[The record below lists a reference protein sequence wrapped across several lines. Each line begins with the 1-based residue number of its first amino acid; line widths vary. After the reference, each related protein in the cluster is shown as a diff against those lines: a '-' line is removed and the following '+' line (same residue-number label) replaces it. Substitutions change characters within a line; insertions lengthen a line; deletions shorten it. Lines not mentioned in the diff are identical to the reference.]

1 MWLIIVFTTHSR
13 DCLLQGITLAVGGIM
28 VTDRS
33 GLESHPKCNRG
44 GLSHVAHH
52 CVYHPQQRLSA
63 PRHNSRSGLVKIP
76 FCFEWIEQSIDLWDD
91 APPHPSIYSF
101 ALRLTG
107 LMGSDRKKFR
117 LLQNSGIVNRFR
129 KQLER
134 VIKENASVALAY
146 VDMLSGLLKH
156 EEGCYWVVQSELWK
170 DVIAFCVENKSIYLT
185 RGSQTFVTDLVTKL
199 QADEDWG
206 ACEKILSHIFGPLVN
221 TFQVIP
227 SVCIPGPIDL
237 GEDDKNFVIASLT
250 LSCSIFE
257 ASLSGTC
264 TMISQMLEK
273 YDLETIMWQLLEST
287 DDEECNGR
295 ISRILVLIYFV
306 SLGKECD
313 VSTNAANQSFK
324 TKIFDILSHLVAKKS
339 LVNIL
344 NLCSQCQIYLHKFD
358 ICGSKFEGSSTI
370 LKSNSKLFDFEDQIN
385 CMHVMPI
392 LACLVTTKA
401 SDDNFCVDTYCEKIH
416 NITCEETLR
425 IMYSFRDFL
434 VDKGSHR
441 QNSLQAVI
449 SIMQIKDYLSR
460 DRGVIVFQAF
470 TYSLK
475 DFITGWPN
483 APVIK
488 NECVLQYPELL
499 SALLDGLTT
508 LIEQFQ
514 ITWRDSVESICLFT
528 FTEQLLNNPCLSA
541 KLAVKTLKL
550 MQRTIQSYM
559 PPNLAL
565 LVNTM
570 GGSSIN
576 QLGPLIHKRMHDVSW
591 EVRDSALELL
601 HTIATISYV
610 KFTAFQGHVLENE
623 LCSLALSLVLDD
635 SESYVRVSAL
645 KCLAA
650 MVMVSRYW
658 TDCLCSKNLPVIDKS
673 LLVENMHE
681 KTVTAQRHIHDEIQ
695 EAGGVKNIHISKKML
710 DYVRGARKRY
720 HEYLEMKRKLGFKD
734 VKHPSLTIIVEC
746 LFGRKSVEDE
756 IYQAMTIAATSDL
769 YWEVK
774 VNVLSFWEKVIE
786 QQMSDQ
792 GMIDGVF
799 PNVTFSKE
807 NRKIVTLTSEAIKL
821 RLNKALEELA
831 RLGCLQ
837 ALLSGIY
844 DCDLQVVHKAVAITQ
859 SLLDLLYKNGV
870 STTNTAAVNPDKKLK
885 ITNGCKDICSP
896 SEKTFDRSISESQVS
911 LFNQE
916 FADNLFS
923 SGSPPDSMSETPPHS
938 LEQVDDS
945 STSDSPAR
953 VIETIVFDSDINLL
967 SKVYHRSMSV
977 SNQAPNPSHRSI
989 TAKEFLLIL
998 GNINLSNL
1006 VAERNR
1012 WLDYYSDNL
1021 DSLLDDLISSHREPG
1036 QNIIDCY

>member
-1 MWLIIVFTTHSR
+1 MFITHSR

-33 GLESHPKCNRG
+33 GLEMFTTH
-44 GLSHVAHH
+44 
-52 CVYHPQQRLSA
+52 
-63 PRHNSRSGLVKIP
+63 SRDCLLQGITLAVGGLVKIP

-117 LLQNSGIVNRFR
+117 LLQTSGVVNRFR

-185 RGSQTFVTDLVTKL
+185 RGSQTFITDLVTKL

-227 SVCIPGPIDL
+227 PVCIPGPIDL

-295 ISRILVLIYFV
+295 ILRILV
-306 SLGKECD
+306 
-313 VSTNAANQSFK
+313 
-324 TKIFDILSHLVAKKS
+324 
-339 LVNIL
+339 
-344 NLCSQCQIYLHKFD
+344 
-358 ICGSKFEGSSTI
+358 
-370 LKSNSKLFDFEDQIN
+370 
-385 CMHVMPI
+385 MPV

-401 SDDNFCVDTYCEKIH
+401 SDDNFCVDAYCEKIH

-434 VDKGSHR
+434 VDKGSHG

-483 APVIK
+483 VPVIK

-514 ITWRDSVESICLFT
+514 ITWRDSVESICLFN

-601 HTIATISYV
+601 HTIATISYLKLWTAPSSPQIKMV
-610 KFTAFQGHVLENE
+610 SVSAVEFTAFQEHVLENE

-658 TDCLCSKNLPVIDKS
+658 TDCLCSKNLPNLMITILRNESEGIVRREAAELIKEIFVHQKFITESIDLYWLKIC
-673 LLVENMHE
+673 M
-681 KTVTAQRHIHDEIQ
+681 TVTAQRHIHDEIQ
-695 EAGGVKNIHISKKML
+695 EAGGIKNIHISKMML
-710 DYVRGARKRY
+710 DYVRVAQKRY
-720 HEYLEMKRKLGFKD
+720 REHLEMNKQER
-734 VKHPSLTIIVEC
+734 SE
-746 LFGRKSVEDE
+746 EDKKK
-756 IYQAMTIAATSDL
+756 A
-769 YWEVK
+769 
-774 VNVLSFWEKVIE
+774 
-786 QQMSDQ
+786 
-792 GMIDGVF
+792 
-799 PNVTFSKE
+799 E
-807 NRKIVTLTSEAIKL
+807 NRKLDTQVKD
-821 RLNKALEELA
+821 LE
-831 RLGCLQ
+831 G
-837 ALLSGIY
+837 
-844 DCDLQVVHKAVAITQ
+844 
-859 SLLDLLYKNGV
+859 
-870 STTNTAAVNPDKKLK
+870 
-885 ITNGCKDICSP
+885 
-896 SEKTFDRSISESQVS
+896 
-911 LFNQE
+911 
-916 FADNLFS
+916 
-923 SGSPPDSMSETPPHS
+923 
-938 LEQVDDS
+938 
-945 STSDSPAR
+945 
-953 VIETIVFDSDINLL
+953 
-967 SKVYHRSMSV
+967 
-977 SNQAPNPSHRSI
+977 
-989 TAKEFLLIL
+989 
-998 GNINLSNL
+998 
-1006 VAERNR
+1006 
-1012 WLDYYSDNL
+1012 
-1021 DSLLDDLISSHREPG
+1021 
-1036 QNIIDCY
+1036 

>member
-1 MWLIIVFTTHSR
+1 MALIHTAEKLKRVLFRIGEINYQINGC
-13 DCLLQGITLAVGGIM
+13 DEIYLQKLIG
-28 VTDRS
+28 
-33 GLESHPKCNRG
+33 H
-44 GLSHVAHH
+44 LSV
-52 CVYHPQQRLSA
+52 QDKSLTG
-63 PRHNSRSGLVKIP
+63 GLVKIP

-117 LLQNSGIVNRFR
+117 LLQTSGVVNRFR
-129 KQLER
+129 KQLEQ

-221 TFQVIP
+221 TFQV
-227 SVCIPGPIDL
+227 
-237 GEDDKNFVIASLT
+237 
-250 LSCSIFE
+250 
-257 ASLSGTC
+257 
-264 TMISQMLEK
+264 
-273 YDLETIMWQLLEST
+273 
-287 DDEECNGR
+287 
-295 ISRILVLIYFV
+295 
-306 SLGKECD
+306 
-313 VSTNAANQSFK
+313 
-324 TKIFDILSHLVAKKS
+324 
-339 LVNIL
+339 
-344 NLCSQCQIYLHKFD
+344 
-358 ICGSKFEGSSTI
+358 
-370 LKSNSKLFDFEDQIN
+370 
-385 CMHVMPI
+385 MPL
-392 LACLVTTKA
+392 LACLVTTKV

-425 IMYSFRDFL
+425 IVYSFRNFL

-460 DRGVIVFQAF
+460 DRGVIVFQAL

-475 DFITGWPN
+475 DFIPGWPN
-483 APVIK
+483 VPVIK

-528 FTEQLLNNPCLSA
+528 FTEQLLNNPCLST

-610 KFTAFQGHVLENE
+610 KFTAFQEHVLENE
-623 LCSLALSLVLDD
+623 LCSLALSLALDD

-650 MVMVSRYW
+650 MVMVGRYW
-658 TDCLCSKNLPVIDKS
+658 TDCLCSKNLPFPKEAK
-673 LLVENMHE
+673 LLKTKPVGTLKRAAYDPFLKCKLAVCKTIADECQPFLQRFQTSKPMTPYLFEAVEKLLRYLMN
-681 KTVTAQRHIHDEIQ
+681 RC
-695 EAGGVKNIHISKKML
+695 VKPDLMKK
-710 DYVRGARKRY
+710 
-720 HEYLEMKRKLGFKD
+720 
-734 VKHPSLTIIVEC
+734 P
-746 LFGRKSVEDE
+746 VEDE

-774 VNVLSFWEKVIE
+774 VNVLTFWEKVIE

-807 NRKIVTLTSEAIKL
+807 NRKIVTLTSEVIKL

-870 STTNTAAVNPDKKLK
+870 STTNTAAVSPDKKFK

-896 SEKTFDRSISESQVS
+896 ESPS
-911 LFNQE
+911 
-916 FADNLFS
+916 
-923 SGSPPDSMSETPPHS
+923 DSMSETPPHS

-967 SKVYHRSMSV
+967 SKVYHRNGCYYGLMIRKQVRHMSV
-977 SNQAPNPSHRSI
+977 QR
-989 TAKEFLLIL
+989 
-998 GNINLSNL
+998 
-1006 VAERNR
+1006 
-1012 WLDYYSDNL
+1012 
-1021 DSLLDDLISSHREPG
+1021 RESPFFSTP
-1036 QNIIDCY
+1036 I

>member
-1 MWLIIVFTTHSR
+1 MVTDRSGLESHPMCNRGGLSHVAHHCVYHPQQRLSAPRNNSRSSR

-33 GLESHPKCNRG
+33 GLESHPMCNRG

-63 PRHNSRSGLVKIP
+63 PRNNSRSSRDCLLQGITLAVGGIMVTDRSGLESHPMCNRGGLSHVAHHCVYHPQQRLSAPRNNSRSSRDCLLQGITLAVGGLVKIP

-117 LLQNSGIVNRFR
+117 LLQTSGVVNRFR

-156 EEGCYWVVQSELWK
+156 EEGCYWVVQS
-170 DVIAFCVENKSIYLT
+170 
-185 RGSQTFVTDLVTKL
+185 
-199 QADEDWG
+199 
-206 ACEKILSHIFGPLVN
+206 VN

-227 SVCIPGPIDL
+227 PVCIPGPIDL

-295 ISRILVLIYFV
+295 ISRILV
-306 SLGKECD
+306 
-313 VSTNAANQSFK
+313 
-324 TKIFDILSHLVAKKS
+324 
-339 LVNIL
+339 
-344 NLCSQCQIYLHKFD
+344 
-358 ICGSKFEGSSTI
+358 
-370 LKSNSKLFDFEDQIN
+370 
-385 CMHVMPI
+385 MPV

-401 SDDNFCVDTYCEKIH
+401 SDDNFCVDAYCEKIH

-434 VDKGSHR
+434 VDKGSHG

-483 APVIK
+483 VPVIK

-514 ITWRDSVESICLFT
+514 ITWRDSVESICLFN

-610 KFTAFQGHVLENE
+610 KFTAFQEHVLENE

-658 TDCLCSKNLPVIDKS
+658 TDCLCSKNLPSIDLYWLKIC
-673 LLVENMHE
+673 M
-681 KTVTAQRHIHDEIQ
+681 TVTAQRHIHDEIQ
-695 EAGGVKNIHISKKML
+695 EAGGIKNIHISKMML
-710 DYVRGARKRY
+710 DYVRVAQKRY
-720 HEYLEMKRKLGFKD
+720 REHLEMNKQER
-734 VKHPSLTIIVEC
+734 SE
-746 LFGRKSVEDE
+746 EDKKK
-756 IYQAMTIAATSDL
+756 A
-769 YWEVK
+769 
-774 VNVLSFWEKVIE
+774 
-786 QQMSDQ
+786 
-792 GMIDGVF
+792 
-799 PNVTFSKE
+799 E
-807 NRKIVTLTSEAIKL
+807 NRKLDTQVKD
-821 RLNKALEELA
+821 LE
-831 RLGCLQ
+831 G
-837 ALLSGIY
+837 
-844 DCDLQVVHKAVAITQ
+844 
-859 SLLDLLYKNGV
+859 
-870 STTNTAAVNPDKKLK
+870 
-885 ITNGCKDICSP
+885 
-896 SEKTFDRSISESQVS
+896 
-911 LFNQE
+911 
-916 FADNLFS
+916 
-923 SGSPPDSMSETPPHS
+923 
-938 LEQVDDS
+938 
-945 STSDSPAR
+945 
-953 VIETIVFDSDINLL
+953 
-967 SKVYHRSMSV
+967 
-977 SNQAPNPSHRSI
+977 
-989 TAKEFLLIL
+989 
-998 GNINLSNL
+998 
-1006 VAERNR
+1006 
-1012 WLDYYSDNL
+1012 
-1021 DSLLDDLISSHREPG
+1021 
-1036 QNIIDCY
+1036 

>member
-1 MWLIIVFTTHSR
+1 
-13 DCLLQGITLAVGGIM
+13 M

-44 GLSHVAHH
+44 
-52 CVYHPQQRLSA
+52 
-63 PRHNSRSGLVKIP
+63 GLVKIP

-295 ISRILVLIYFV
+295 ISRIL
-306 SLGKECD
+306 
-313 VSTNAANQSFK
+313 
-324 TKIFDILSHLVAKKS
+324 
-339 LVNIL
+339 
-344 NLCSQCQIYLHKFD
+344 
-358 ICGSKFEGSSTI
+358 
-370 LKSNSKLFDFEDQIN
+370 
-385 CMHVMPI
+385 VMPI

-658 TDCLCSKNLPVIDKS
+658 TDCLCSKNLPNLMITILRNESEGIVRREAAELIK
-673 LLVENMHE
+673 
-681 KTVTAQRHIHDEIQ
+681 EIFVHQ
-695 EAGGVKNIHISKKML
+695 KFM
-710 DYVRGARKRY
+710 
-720 HEYLEMKRKLGFKD
+720 
-734 VKHPSLTIIVEC
+734 
-746 LFGRKSVEDE
+746 KSVEDE